1 MRNEGDVKKE
11 VKKFLTS
18 LGVWW
23 YMPVP
28 TGFGMQGV
36 PDFVG
41 VSRGRSFFVETK
53 FGRGVLSDWQKKQ
66 IAAIERAG
74 AKVWVVNE
82 KTLDEFRAQF
92 TAWAGLG
99 E

>member
-1 MRNEGDVKKE
+1 MRNEADVKKE
-11 VKKFLTS
+11 VKKILTS
-18 LGVWW
+18 HGVWW

-28 TGFGMQGV
+28 TGFGVQGV

-41 VSRGRSFFVETK
+41 VCGGRSFFVETK
-53 FGRGVLSDWQKKQ
+53 YGANKLSEWQAIQ

-82 KTLDEFRAQF
+82 KTLEDFKLQF
-92 TAWAGLG
+92 TAWAELG
-99 E
+99 A